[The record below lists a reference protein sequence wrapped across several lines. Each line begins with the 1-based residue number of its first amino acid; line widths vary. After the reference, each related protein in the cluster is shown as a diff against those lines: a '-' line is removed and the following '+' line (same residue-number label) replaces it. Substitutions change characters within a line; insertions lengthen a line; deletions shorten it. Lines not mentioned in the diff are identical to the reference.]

1 MRTHSHEDF
10 ATLVNNYEDDQ
21 CTPCWDVSGAALLRP
36 SQIKN
41 YTFGNWK
48 SDLDIQDC
56 LEGILK
62 LLRLDPFI
70 ALMQQPEIDQMLTTG
85 EAPTRWSRPRHFSD
99 AEGGQRVD
107 ISTACGA
114 WYSGNNHFVT
124 FYLCADYWSIID
136 PLSELPGPPRRM
148 QNILHRALRE
158 SFHAR
163 NLPVPPLPPYR

>member
-1 MRTHSHEDF
+1 MRTPSHEDV

-70 ALMQQPEIDQMLTTG
+70 ALMQQPEIYQMLTTG
-85 EAPTRWSRPRHFSD
+85 EAPTRWSRPRHVSD
-99 AEGGQRVD
+99 SERGQQVD
-107 ISTACGA
+107 IPTACGA
-114 WYSGNNHFVT
+114 WYSGNNHFHCHILP
-124 FYLCADYWSIID
+124 LCGLLVYS
-136 PLSELPGPPRRM
+136 
-148 QNILHRALRE
+148 
-158 SFHAR
+158 
-163 NLPVPPLPPYR
+163 